1 MRLPSQ
7 RANARRRQSKNRCP
21 CRSEATPLHRGGTT
35 SLITSRPP
43 DFTRRR
49 KRTNSGLA
57 PVGVRYCNTACGTMR
72 SSECSGSRAI
82 SCGATTR
89 IFGLSANRCSSCAR
103 KPGAASHNWSSP
115 AAASAISACSALNR
129 SRARALAVGHD
140 RRDLLGDQPVVQRI
154 DVDRMR
160 SVPES
165 KPVGVVRS
173 ATARSADPRSPN
185 TGSISHR
192 VAPALLLSLC
202 RLASSTRRW
211 RRCAIRM
218 PSKIGEALL
227 TMGPFIKPTLGTSA
241 AKLAKSVFGW
251 NLANNLAFQPKSQF
265 LENIV
270 G

>member
-1 MRLPSQ
+1 MVSITLIGTERDSRVGVSHGHFPRPFGRGCVCHPS
-7 RANARRRQSKNRCP
+7 AP
-21 CRSEATPLHRGGTT
+21 TRGGGKVKTVVLAEAKQRHCIGCGVDLGGIT
-35 SLITSRPP
+35 SLMTSRPP

-89 IFGLSANRCSSCAR
+89 IFGLSANRCSSSAR

-140 RRDLLGDQPVVQRI
+140 RRDLLGDQPVVHLVARI

-173 ATARSADPRSPN
+173 ATARSADPSQ
-185 TGSISHR
+185 SKHR
-192 VAPALLLSLC
+192 IDFAP
-202 RLASSTRRW
+202 
-211 RRCAIRM
+211 RCAL
-218 PSKIGEALL
+218 PVSPCF
-227 TMGPFIKPTLGTSA
+227 TT
-241 AKLAKSVFGW
+241 
-251 NLANNLAFQPKSQF
+251 
-265 LENIV
+265 
-270 G
+270 